1 MLIIIAMEMIFY
13 LFVGSTPEKQE
24 TIDVNIAGV
33 KRGAFGYSP
42 IFDVNVKNSVLYVKE
57 IN

>member
-1 MLIIIAMEMIFY
+1 MKKFFLQVWQNIMLIIIAMEMIFY

-33 KRGAFGYSP
+33 KKRSIWIQSDF
-42 IFDVNVKNSVLYVKE
+42 
-57 IN
+57 